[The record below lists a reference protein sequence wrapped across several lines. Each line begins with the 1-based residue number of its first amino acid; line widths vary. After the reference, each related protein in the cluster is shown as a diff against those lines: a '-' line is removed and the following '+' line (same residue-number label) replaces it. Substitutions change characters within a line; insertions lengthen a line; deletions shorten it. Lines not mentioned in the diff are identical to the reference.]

1 MLLTDRAVPRTTSFF
16 SPGPANAWYV
26 VKIQPLGERVYI
38 AHSVFAFTKSR
49 TEDFR
54 FSLAAYV
61 VRALGLA

>member
-16 SPGPANAWYV
+16 PLRPANAWHI
-26 VKIQPLGERVYI
+26 VKIQSLGERVYI
-38 AHSVFAFTKSR
+38 ARSVFAFTKSR